1 MLYNYSSLFILFILY
16 SFIGY
21 LVEVLSVSLGQ
32 KKIILSRGFL
42 IGPYLPIFGIGSIFM
57 SIYLVK
63 YQNSLFELFI
73 MSMLSCLVIEY
84 LGSSIMEKIFK
95 LRWWDYSHKKYNV
108 NGRICLETGILF
120 GLGGIIVVKIID
132 PFLKGIISLLPEVLV
147 IILGI
152 VLTVVFIID
161 FIISYYITFNLKINV
176 SKYCNKD
183 ATEEIKKLIREEL
196 SKHKLLTNRLVDSFP
211 DAMDRYHQRISQYIR
226 REK

>member
-120 GLGGIIVVKIID
+120 CLG
-132 PFLKGIISLLPEVLV
+132 GIISLLPEVLV